1 MRVLWLTLAFVFAGR
16 LAAPSAAT
24 AQYFTRPYVQ
34 LTDAI
39 VVGGGVAS
47 TGTGSE
53 SVGGGPEVSGLVEL
67 PITDWLRFRGEAGVG
82 AWRYR
87 GEPYYNIQ
95 GSGMRRYRMTA
106 SVIRS
111 RLPISTGRRLAPYSG
126 GGTGL
131 YFYRFPYRTHSQA
144 WGIHGLAGAEYLLRT
159 ARSRWILNTEVQIH
173 VVGGPTQPGGG
184 SLPMVVGHLGLLL
197 KYRLP

>member
-67 PITDWLRFRGEAGVG
+67 PINDWLRFRGEAGAG
-82 AWRYR
+82 AWRYG

-106 SVIRS
+106 SV
-111 RLPISTGRRLAPYSG
+111 
-126 GGTGL
+126 
-131 YFYRFPYRTHSQA
+131 
-144 WGIHGLAGAEYLLRT
+144 
-159 ARSRWILNTEVQIH
+159 
-173 VVGGPTQPGGG
+173 
-184 SLPMVVGHLGLLL
+184 
-197 KYRLP
+197 